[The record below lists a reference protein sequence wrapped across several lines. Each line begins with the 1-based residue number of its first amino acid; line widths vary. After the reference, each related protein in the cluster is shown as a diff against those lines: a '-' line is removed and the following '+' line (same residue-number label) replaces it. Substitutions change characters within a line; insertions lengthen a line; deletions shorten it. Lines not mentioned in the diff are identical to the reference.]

1 MKNHVMEI
9 HVRRGLTV
17 LILSLN
23 GKNFGPWKSPRLV
36 ARSLPVFADLRPII
50 ILKIYTVQVSL
61 TEKIEFRKRKLFS
74 LLFELKRKLQLCVFF
89 SRNQF

>member
-23 GKNFGPWKSPRLV
+23 GNNFGPWKSPRLA

-50 ILKIYTVQVSL
+50 ILKIYQKDS
-61 TEKIEFRKRKLFS
+61 S
-74 LLFELKRKLQLCVFF
+74 
-89 SRNQF
+89 SQFDGKN

>member
-23 GKNFGPWKSPRLV
+23 GKKEDGDRDEK
-36 ARSLPVFADLRPII
+36 
-50 ILKIYTVQVSL
+50 LK
-61 TEKIEFRKRKLFS
+61 E
-74 LLFELKRKLQLCVFF
+74 
-89 SRNQF
+89 